1 MGSTESQTFFITVEG
16 AGAVAQVVECLPGK
30 CEFKPKYHKQTNKTK
45 QNNKQKG
52 EAEEGD

>member
-1 MGSTESQTFFITVEG
+1 MGSTESQTFFVTVEG